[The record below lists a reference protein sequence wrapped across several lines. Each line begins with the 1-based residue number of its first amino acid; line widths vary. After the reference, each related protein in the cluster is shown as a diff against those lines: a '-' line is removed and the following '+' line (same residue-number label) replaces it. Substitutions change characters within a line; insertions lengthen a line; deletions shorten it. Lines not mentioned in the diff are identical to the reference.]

1 MLFQLGNKQQCA
13 NFRGRQMVVHKWT
26 MNEKKNEKKKICG
39 QLNQKLPAGMYTN
52 GWQPVSDFAF
62 PPTPN
67 HLVLFDKWFD
77 LADIHLFYSVHCI
90 IHLFNAL
97 CYNNTTKNMYTT
109 DKCSLT
115 EEKKMHRHTQNKNS
129 SKTKTKKQQHNDNEE
144 RVVSMG
150 FCAAQAKCNS
160 YPQVQLCSWLYN
172 YKVYLSVLKMLIM
185 ESSLTDLIL
194 STLFWTI

>member
-1 MLFQLGNKQQCA
+1 
-13 NFRGRQMVVHKWT
+13 
-26 MNEKKNEKKKICG
+26 MNDEWKKKNEKKKICG

-77 LADIHLFYSVHCI
+77 LADIHLFYSLYIVSFICSMHFAIIILQKTCIQLTNVHW
-90 IHLFNAL
+90 LRR
-97 CYNNTTKNMYTT
+97 KNCTGT
-109 DKCSLT
+109 
-115 EEKKMHRHTQNKNS
+115 HRTRTAAKQKQ
-129 SKTKTKKQQHNDNEE
+129 TKKQQHNDNEE